1 MLSSLGIP
9 VYSPTPQNQLGE
21 SFGEKLSN
29 SIQDVFDKGFE
40 KVIVVGND
48 CLLLNKAM
56 IKRAYQNLQ
65 NNHVVI
71 GPDKRGGIYLLGLS
85 KKHFT
90 KKDVEQLPWQTAN
103 LSAALQDYFKRL
115 QVTQIV
121 LNTLNDV
128 NQTTDLLLVNSA
140 GRPSNVVVHFIVDL
154 FLCISY
160 SFSRLNL
167 PVQQLALANIGLRA
181 PPIACS

>member
-9 VYSPTPQNQLGE
+9 VYSPTPQNQSGE

-48 CLLLNKAM
+48 CPLLNKAM

-71 GPDKRGGIYLLGLS
+71 GPDKRGGIYLLGLT

-103 LSAALQDYFKRL
+103 LTAALQDYFKRL
-115 QVTQIV
+115 QVAPIV

-128 NQTTDLLLVNSA
+128 NQTYDLFMVNSV

-154 FLCISY
+154 LLCISY
-160 SFSRLNL
+160 SFSRSNL

-181 PPIACS
+181 PPTACL